1 MATKDDLKDY
11 SVLMQLALN
20 ELMAGRTFY
29 TDYFKDKGWNDL
41 SRADRAICILSYP
54 NNQYLGEPSGFEEI
68 KEHIEKIL
76 NREVKDE

>member
-1 MATKDDLKDY
+1 MATEDELKEH

-29 TDYFKDKGWNDL
+29 SDYFKDKDWNDL
-41 SRADRAICILSYP
+41 SRADRAICILSYS

-68 KEHIEKIL
+68 KYHIKKII
-76 NREVKDE
+76 NEEA